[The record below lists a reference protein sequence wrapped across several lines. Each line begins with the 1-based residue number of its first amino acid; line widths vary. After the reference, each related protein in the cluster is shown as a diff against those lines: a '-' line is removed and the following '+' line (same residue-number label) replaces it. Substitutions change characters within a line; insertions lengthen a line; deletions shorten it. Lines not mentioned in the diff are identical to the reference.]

1 MQETMNNELLSTLEM
16 LIDKFNLT
24 LEVSSEQIKE
34 FGSTM
39 ATKIVHWELI
49 ESFLIIAILLILAVV
64 IRKLDKKYI
73 NDSFQNLI
81 NLCKTSEINREY
93 DKLVAKLLIKVV
105 TFICY
110 VVFIGNIIKNIVDI
124 ILCLTFPE
132 KIILE
137 FIGSYIK

>member
-1 MQETMNNELLSTLEM
+1 MQETMNNELFNTLEL

-49 ESFLIIAILLILAVV
+49 ESFLIIAALLILAVV
-64 IRKLDKKYI
+64 IKKLEKKYI
-73 NDSFQNLI
+73 KDSFQNLV

-93 DKLVAKLLIKVV
+93 DKLVAKLLIKIAA
-105 TFICY
+105 FICY

-132 KIILE
+132 KVILE
-137 FIGSYIK
+137 FIGSYI